1 MFRLVKIL
9 NGRINESEPMKLPTS
24 AGVEYAFG
32 SMLTLSSGKLTN
44 CTATAKP
51 QFLCG
56 EDAKAD
62 EKSEITVYPIDA
74 NQIFETKVSASPASL
89 FAGSKVT
96 LSINGTSADGVTAT
110 TTNGV
115 VEIFDLA
122 GATQAGDKVCVRIV

>member
-9 NGRINESEPMKLPTS
+9 NGRINEGEPVKLPAS
-24 AGVEYAFG
+24 AGVTYTFG
-32 SMLTLSSGKLTN
+32 SMLALSSGKLVN
-44 CTATAKP
+44 CTATTKP

-89 FAGSKVT
+89 FVGSKVT
-96 LSINGTSADGVTAT
+96 LAINGTSADGVTAT
-110 TTNGV
+110 ATGGV
-115 VEIFDLA
+115 AEIFDLA
-122 GATQAGDKVCVRIV
+122 GASLAGDKVYVRIV